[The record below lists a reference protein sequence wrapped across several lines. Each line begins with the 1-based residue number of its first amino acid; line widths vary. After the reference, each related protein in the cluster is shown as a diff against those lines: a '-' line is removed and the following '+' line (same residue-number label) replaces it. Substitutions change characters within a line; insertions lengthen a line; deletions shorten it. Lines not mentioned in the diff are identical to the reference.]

1 MLNVNGDAVLATLR
15 TLAGFGAVGS
25 GVCRPALSPADLAAR
40 RWLAGEMEKIG
51 LGATIDALGNLYG
64 AAPGA
69 GRSVLIG
76 SHSDSVPTG
85 GWLDGTL
92 GLAYGLEIARAW
104 MEAHPGAPVGID
116 LIDFSDEEGR
126 FLSCLGSRS
135 FCGDLPGLPAGFAE
149 EAASAGLDATPPFRL
164 DPQRHRAFFE
174 AHIEQGPRLEAAG
187 LPIGVVTGIF
197 GMRRYAVRFD
207 GRADHA
213 GTTPIALRRD
223 AARLLYRFADA
234 CHHRFR
240 QTGSA
245 DSVWNLGK
253 VSLQPGAVNVVVER
267 GELLLEFRDLDPV
280 ALDGLSAALAA
291 LVGEFDGQEGVRV
304 SLEEA
309 GRLAPV
315 SLDATLQG
323 LIADAADAR
332 GAGSMPLPSG
342 AIHDAMVLAR
352 SVPTAMLFVPSIG
365 GRSHTPVEDTRADDI
380 VLGAHVLAQAVFACA
395 ESL

>member
-25 GVCRPALSPADLAAR
+25 GVCRPALSPADLADR

-51 LGATIDALGNLYG
+51 LRATIDAVGNLYG

-69 GRSVLIG
+69 SRSVLIG

-149 EAASAGLDATPPFRL
+149 AAATAGLDTVPPMRL

-223 AARLLYRFADA
+223 AARLLYRFADT
-234 CHHRFR
+234 CHDRFR
-240 QTGSA
+240 QAGSA

-267 GELLLEFRDLDPV
+267 GDLLLEFRDLDPV
-280 ALDGLSAALAA
+280 ALDSLSAALAA
-291 LVGEFDGQEGVRV
+291 LVSEFDGQEGVRV

-315 SLDATLQG
+315 SLDDTLQR
-323 LIADAADAR
+323 LVADSADAR

-380 VLGAHVLAQAVFACA
+380 VLGAHVLAQAVFTCA

>member
-1 MLNVNGDAVLATLR
+1 MFNVNGDAVLTTLR
-15 TLAGFGAVGS
+15 TLAGFGAAGS
-25 GVCRPALSPADLAAR
+25 GVCRPALSPADMAAR
-40 RWLAGEMEKIG
+40 RWLAGEMEKTG
-51 LGATIDALGNLYG
+51 LTATIDAVGNVYG
-64 AAPGA
+64 AAPGTS
-69 GRSVLIG
+69 RSVLIG

-104 MEAHPGAPVGID
+104 MKARPGAPVGID

-135 FCGDLPGLPAGFAE
+135 FCGDLPGLPDGFAE
-149 EAASAGLDATPPFRL
+149 EAAAAGLGTAQHSRL

-240 QTGSA
+240 QTGST

-267 GELLLEFRDLDPV
+267 GELLLEIRDLDPM
-280 ALDGLSAALAA
+280 ALDRLSAALAA

-304 SLEEA
+304 SLQEA

-315 SLDATLQG
+315 SLDAELQG
-323 LIADAADAR
+323 LVADGAAALGAR
-332 GAGSMPLPSG
+332 SMPLPSG

-352 SVPTAMLFVPSIG
+352 NVPTAMLFVPSIG
-365 GRSHTPVEDTRADDI
+365 GRSHTPVEDTRAEEI
-380 VLGAHVLAQAVFACA
+380 VLGAHVLAQAVFAFA